1 MEAALP
7 FVLASEVTKLMPTV
21 LNFHGQSPALTK
33 FEVERMQ
40 TLLLMGKAS
49 QTRSGGAGG
58 TPHGMRDFH
67 RHHSEKYNPPPP
79 SNRISG
85 VIHS

>member
-21 LNFHGQSPALTK
+21 LNLCGQSPALTK

-49 QTRSGGAGG
+49 QTHCGGKKK
-58 TPHGMRDFH
+58 THGMRDFH
-67 RHHSEKYNPPPP
+67 RRHLEKYNPPPP